1 MAVRKPCRS
10 KGCKTCPRCEHPWW
24 LDVMHNR
31 ERYRMPVDDFA
42 LARGATAPVT
52 SKQEAEKVWEPK
64 FIAEIVSGKDPRVP
78 IERETKFERPATVA
92 DLLKLYRTRYVEVE
106 PLKSRAGMLSQLN
119 VLSAQLGN
127 LPATALERP
136 DAIEDFKKRYANR
149 AIATTNRYL
158 SRLRHVCN
166 WSIGRD
172 LLTKTAF
179 HPRGVRIPAKAERR
193 RERRV
198 SEAEEQ
204 RLLEACKLLNE
215 PTRSMAKL
223 TWDDVHEIRARASAG
238 IEQRDIAAAFKIS
251 RPLCSAIV
259 RGHIW
264 NPEVKLTTGD
274 EMRDRIIG
282 ALDTGCRRGEMLK
295 IQNKQVDWRHR
306 WIRILKEHS
315 KTEVARVIPFEAGSR
330 LEKLLRRRAFLGPD
344 AYVFG
349 EATTGAYVASLKS
362 AWETL
367 LLLANGIKPTRAGSG
382 KRVSNRKALAKI
394 DLHWHDLRHEALSRL
409 ADDGVPVHELQ
420 LLAGHSSIT
429 TTQRYMNARA
439 SSLAESMRQAR
450 ERRVSRV
457 EHADEAT
464 AQIG

>member
-1 MAVRKPCRS
+1 MI
-10 KGCKTCPRCEHPWW
+10 
-24 LDVMHNR
+24 
-31 ERYRMPVDDFA
+31 
-42 LARGATAPVT
+42 TAPPSPASV
-52 SKQEAEKVWEPK
+52 QIYAVLH
-64 FIAEIVSGKDPRVP
+64 
-78 IERETKFERPATVA
+78 ER
-92 DLLKLYRTRYVEVE
+92 
-106 PLKSRAGMLSQLN
+106 Q
-119 VLSAQLGN
+119 
-127 LPATALERP
+127 
-136 DAIEDFKKRYANR
+136 
-149 AIATTNRYL
+149 
-158 SRLRHVCN
+158 H
-166 WSIGRD
+166 
-172 LLTKTAF
+172 
-179 HPRGVRIPAKAERR
+179 
-193 RERRV
+193 V

-204 RLLEACKLLNE
+204 RLLDACKLLND

-223 TWDDVHEIRARASAG
+223 TWDDVHEIRARAQAG
-238 IEQRDIAAAFKIS
+238 IEQRDIATAFKIS

-382 KRVSNRKALAKI
+382 KRVSNRKALAQI

-420 LLAGHSSIT
+420 LLAGHANIT

-450 ERRVSRV
+450 ERRVNRV
-457 EHADEAT
+457 QHADEAT
-464 AQIG
+464 ARIG